1 MDIVLK
7 KLGERIRE
15 LRKWRGLSQEKLAAK
30 AGLHFTYIGDI
41 ERGKRNVAIENVSK
55 IAKALEIEL
64 ADLFKS
70 DEAIEKK
77 MRVDDIAKLLKDR
90 RPKELKLAERVLKS
104 IFEE

>member
-1 MDIVLK
+1 MDKVLK

-64 ADLFKS
+64 ADLFRP

-77 MRVDDIAKLLKDR
+77 MRVDDITKLLKDR
-90 RPKELKLAERVLKS
+90 RPKELKLAERVLKA